1 MTSFKIFILTFSLS
15 PNNGVEDDGDGDVD
29 DRVDDNGGNI
39 NGLHNGRLPDA
50 GARRREGAPGSK
62 CQHICHF
69 LYSIFIKENIVNQ
82 QWYSF

>member
-1 MTSFKIFILTFSLS
+1 MVRWWRAT
-15 PNNGVEDDGDGDVD
+15 NGDCHVWLVSYDDDDDDVEDDGDGDVD

-69 LYSIFIKENIVNQ
+69 LYSYILLIFP
-82 QWYSF
+82 F